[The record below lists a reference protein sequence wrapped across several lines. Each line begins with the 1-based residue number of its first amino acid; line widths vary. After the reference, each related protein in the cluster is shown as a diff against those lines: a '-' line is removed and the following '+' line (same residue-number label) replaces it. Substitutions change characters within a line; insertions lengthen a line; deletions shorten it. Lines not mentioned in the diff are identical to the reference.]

1 MNSKKKRETGEG
13 RVTPEAAGCHLYQP
27 SLRPVRQPTILP
39 LLCYPEPEKIKK
51 ISSGC
56 VFVGGV
62 AVPTPPPSPPPLLA
76 SLISS
81 FPPPTLSAHVFPA
94 SLHVFSLAAVL
105 YMPSARVR
113 AQLSQQCFYCV
124 AHMEKITATGQF
136 SPWSYVNSFDGMSGL
151 SPVCGGTEASEGFR
165 SCINIQPQH

>member
-1 MNSKKKRETGEG
+1 MTMKNQQWVHS
-13 RVTPEAAGCHLYQP
+13 PCAF
-27 SLRPVRQPTILP
+27 P
-39 LLCYPEPEKIKK
+39 LHSRSVHSFPL
-51 ISSGC
+51 
-56 VFVGGV
+56 
-62 AVPTPPPSPPPLLA
+62 APPPHAILIFSPALC
-76 SLISS
+76 
-81 FPPPTLSAHVFPA
+81 
-94 SLHVFSLAAVL
+94 AVL

-151 SPVCGGTEASEGFR
+151 SPVCGGAAASEGFR